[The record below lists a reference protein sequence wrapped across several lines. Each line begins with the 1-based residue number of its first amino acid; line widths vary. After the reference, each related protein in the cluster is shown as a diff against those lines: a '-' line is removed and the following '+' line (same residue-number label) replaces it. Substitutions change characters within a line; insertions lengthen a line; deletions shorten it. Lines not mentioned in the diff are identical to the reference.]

1 MTGCAI
7 IGIDTQMVE
16 ADTGKAVE
24 IAGRVTGR
32 TIQSRR
38 YVIQCFPKRDITVM
52 ALRAIA
58 GIDTHV
64 AKRRWSKGG
73 GVVAVDAILVIGIGR
88 YVIRQLTDTDYIVV
102 ARRTVAHDTGMIIG
116 ARAEGPRRVTDLAI
130 LTEGR
135 HMLVERRAQRYTGRI
150 NTVMTVIATLRQN
163 SRIRVID
170 AKCRDKALGGM
181 ARTTIGRSCR
191 VSRYRGRF
199 GRCTNTGV
207 VVVAPF
213 ARLHRG
219 VNHAVVENSTGQF
232 ERHNAVAGIAIER
245 RVRLRVSN
253 RIPLSRTRAIGNM
266 AGTTRH
272 TCYVRA
278 GVVGIGIQETDR
290 GMAETAFRV
299 GVGVGA
305 ALADGWRHTSGY
317 RTVVATC
324 TDSGDIRMI
333 ETAVGF

>member
-1 MTGCAI
+1 
-7 IGIDTQMVE
+7 
-16 ADTGKAVE
+16 
-24 IAGRVTGR
+24 
-32 TIQSRR
+32 
-38 YVIQCFPKRDITVM
+38 
-52 ALRAIA
+52 
-58 GIDTHV
+58 
-64 AKRRWSKGG
+64 
-73 GVVAVDAILVIGIGR
+73 
-88 YVIRQLTDTDYIVV
+88 
-102 ARRTVAHDTGMIIG
+102 
-116 ARAEGPRRVTDLAI
+116 
-130 LTEGR
+130 
-135 HMLVERRAQRYTGRI
+135 
-150 NTVMTVIATLRQN
+150 MTVIATLRQN

-170 AKCRDKALGGM
+170 AKCRDKTLGGM
-181 ARTTIGRSCR
+181 ARATIGRGCR

-232 ERHNAVAGIAIER
+232 ERHNAVAGIAIEC

-253 RIPLSRTRAIGNM
+253 RMPLSRTRAIGNM

-299 GVGVGA
+299 GVRVEA

-317 RTVVATC
+317 RAVVATG
-324 TDSGDIRMI
+324 THTGDVRMI